1 MRANRVTERIQNS
14 YLPSLQV
21 LRAIAAL
28 AVVCYHAC
36 LFVERETGQVLFG
49 GWYHLGE
56 LGVDFFFVLSGFII
70 AHVHGHELG
79 LPNCAPRYLKRRFF
93 RIYPLL
99 FVLTSL
105 RLLAELPQW
114 LKGIKVPDWERL
126 FSSYLLMPQSN
137 GTMPIISAAWTLQH
151 EALFYGLFLL
161 ALLLGRRVGTLLMM
175 GWLLLVIVVGVF
187 GLDLHGLPRLLCDA
201 HNVEFMFGVLVCES
215 LHQRVMVPSRLLVW
229 GILLAGMIFGVA
241 CYEPSLGMDQKLIT
255 RLMLGGGF
263 AALIWLLAGHEMKRG
278 AMLWPAWLR
287 WIGDASY
294 SIYLAHSVV
303 LLMVVAILSHLI
315 HGSLAYAY
323 GVAGASVIAGL
334 LAGSLVWLLIERRLL
349 IRSREFC
356 R

>member
-126 FSSYLLMPQSN
+126 FSSYL
-137 GTMPIISAAWTLQH
+137 
-151 EALFYGLFLL
+151 
-161 ALLLGRRVGTLLMM
+161 
-175 GWLLLVIVVGVF
+175 
-187 GLDLHGLPRLLCDA
+187 
-201 HNVEFMFGVLVCES
+201 
-215 LHQRVMVPSRLLVW
+215 
-229 GILLAGMIFGVA
+229 
-241 CYEPSLGMDQKLIT
+241 
-255 RLMLGGGF
+255 
-263 AALIWLLAGHEMKRG
+263 
-278 AMLWPAWLR
+278 
-287 WIGDASY
+287 
-294 SIYLAHSVV
+294 
-303 LLMVVAILSHLI
+303 
-315 HGSLAYAY
+315 
-323 GVAGASVIAGL
+323 
-334 LAGSLVWLLIERRLL
+334 
-349 IRSREFC
+349 
-356 R
+356 